1 MAGHRAGLDLWPDA
15 CAASAP
21 LSTAGHGAWR
31 RCCGRPNIRLSS
43 RLKPLA
49 SAVDASYEHPV
60 ESRAP
65 NQEEASLVEPDARTP
80 TRQACRSAGSHRLG
94 LLVAV
99 LLLLAG
105 LVRVPAASAQQLPGE
120 DELPIVITADSIVF
134 DTEKRL
140 TTAVGNA
147 EVSRGERRLLADTIR
162 YDENTGR
169 VFAKGNIVL
178 IEANGDAIYGDEM
191 DITGDLKDGI
201 VKGVRALLDEDIRVA
216 GVKGRRVG
224 GNTTVLEKAVYSP
237 CKLCPDGRGG
247 PIWQLRATRAVHDQ
261 EAKTLTYSNA
271 VMEVFGVPVAYTP
284 WFRHPD
290 PSVRKAT
297 GFLLPSVGTDSELG
311 QTLQLPFFVNLAPN
325 RDITLSPL
333 FTTDAGMV
341 LFAEGRSL
349 ETFGRTIV
357 SGSITNSE
365 GSETSTT
372 PTGEGVQGHLRGS
385 GRYTIDEKHRA
396 GFDGFWTSDKNYLRR
411 YSISNANIL
420 ENHAYLERFDDRDYY
435 GLNAWA
441 FQGLRANDNQDTI
454 PVALPLADAHLVSD
468 RMRWGS
474 QYTLDSN
481 VLALT
486 RTGGRDVRRLSNEI
500 GWEVPQVGEWGDL
513 RRYRLSLRNDLY
525 YTEGSVDDPDVGGDG
540 HQTAARIL
548 PRATLDWSL
557 PLVRGDGL
565 WQHEITPL
573 VSVNLAPTGLDNQDS
588 IPNEDSIDFEFDE
601 TNLFLPIRFT
611 GLDLNEGG
619 SKIAYGFRFASVGPN
634 LLSLSGVLGQ
644 SLRFDNDDTFP
655 ANSGLGGYLSH
666 WVGRLEFR
674 PSQLFEASYRF
685 RVDAKSGEFPRT
697 DVGVGIGPPRVR
709 LSLRYVNLHAEPA
722 ANSDDDLPDREA
734 AIAGIRVQMTDNLA
748 VAAQTRQDL
757 TADSTVTN
765 SYGLVYSDDCLLI
778 VAGIEKDFTTRGDVD
793 QPTTFT
799 LRIGLKTL
807 GEFETGSSIFGL

>member
-1 MAGHRAGLDLWPDA
+1 M
-15 CAASAP
+15 
-21 LSTAGHGAWR
+21 
-31 RCCGRPNIRLSS
+31 
-43 RLKPLA
+43 
-49 SAVDASYEHPV
+49 
-60 ESRAP
+60 
-65 NQEEASLVEPDARTP
+65 EPDARRTS
-80 TRQACRSAGSHRLG
+80 RLARRNGGSRRLG
-94 LLVAV
+94 LLVAT
-99 LLLLAG
+99 LLLLVG
-105 LVRVPAASAQQLPGE
+105 LSGLPGASAQQLPGE

-134 DTEKRL
+134 DTEKGL

-147 EVSRGERRLLADTIR
+147 EVSRGERRLLADSIR
-162 YDENTGR
+162 YNERTGR

-201 VKGVRALLDEDIRVA
+201 VKGVRALLDEEIRVA
-216 GVKGRRVG
+216 GAKGRRVG
-224 GNTTVLEKAVYSP
+224 GNITVLEKAVYSP
-237 CKLCPDGRGG
+237 CKLCPDGKGE

-261 EAKTLTYSNA
+261 QARTLTYSNA
-271 VMEVFGVPVAYTP
+271 VMEVWGVPVAYTP

-311 QTLQLPFFVNLAPN
+311 QTLQTPFFINLAPN

-333 FTTDAGMV
+333 FTTDAGTV

-357 SGSITNSE
+357 SGSITNTE
-365 GSETSTT
+365 AGETSTGEV
-372 PTGEGVQGHLRGS
+372 TGEGLRGHLQGT
-385 GRYTIDEKHRA
+385 GRYTLDAKHRA
-396 GFDGFWTSDKNYLRR
+396 GFDGFWTSDKTYLRR
-411 YSISNANIL
+411 YSITNANIL
-420 ENHAYLERFDDRDYY
+420 ENHAFLERFDNRDYY

-441 FQGLRANDNQDTI
+441 FQGLRATDNQDTI

-486 RTGGRDVRRLSNEI
+486 RTGGRDVRRVSNEV

-525 YTEGSVDDPDVGGDG
+525 YTEGSVTDPDVGGEG

-548 PRATLDWSL
+548 PRATVDWSL
-557 PLVRGDGL
+557 PLVKGSGL

-573 VSVNLAPTGLDNQDS
+573 ASLNIAPTGLDNQDS

-601 TNLFLPIRFT
+601 TNVFLPIRFT

-619 SKIAYGFRFASVGPN
+619 SKIAYGVRFASIGPN

-655 ANSGLGGYLSH
+655 SNSGLNGYLSQ

-674 PSQLFEASYRF
+674 PSQLFELSYRF
-685 RVDAKSGEFPRT
+685 RVDAKSMDFARS
-697 DVGVGIGPPRVR
+697 DIGVGIGPPRVR
-709 LSLRYVNLHAEPA
+709 VNLRYLNLDAEQA
-722 ANSDDDLPDREA
+722 KDSDDNLPDREA
-734 AIAGIRVQMTDNLA
+734 AIAGVRVQMTDNLA
-748 VAAQTRQDL
+748 VAAQTRQDM
-757 TADSTVTN
+757 TAGSTVTN

-807 GEFETGSSIFGL
+807 GEFETGSGIFGL